1 MIKYTKEEKKAY
13 FKALR
18 DRWSDAKEA
27 SASDV
32 NAQAKYQAIQSQ
44 APDFKI
50 SYTSFYFT
58 LLDMRHQK
66 LSGDPYIDAKTFQGW
81 IKAGFQVIKGQK
93 STLKGVT
100 WIKAGAKDTDND
112 ADGFLFPKEYALFHT
127 SQVQAI

>member
-1 MIKYTKEEKKAY
+1 MIKHTPEEKKAY

-18 DRWSDAKEA
+18 ERWSEAKQA
-27 SASDV
+27 SASDTD
-32 NAQAKYQAIQSQ
+32 AQAKYQAIVTQ

-58 LLDMRHQK
+58 LLEMKHQK
-66 LSGDPYIDAKTFQGW
+66 LDGNPYIDAKTFQGW

-100 WIKAGAKDTDND
+100 WLKDGKEDE
-112 ADGFLFPKEYALFHT
+112 DGFLFPKEYALFHT
-127 SQVQAI
+127 SQVKAI

>member
-1 MIKYTKEEKKAY
+1 MIKHTQKEKKAY

-18 DRWSDAKEA
+18 ERWSEAKLA
-27 SASDV
+27 STSDTD
-32 NAQAKYQAIQSQ
+32 AQAKYEAIVTQ

-58 LLDMRHQK
+58 LLEMKQQK
-66 LSGDPYIDAKTFQGW
+66 LDGNPYIDAKTFQGW

-100 WIKAGAKDTDND
+100 WLKASTKDDD
-112 ADGFLFPKEYALFHT
+112 DGFLFPKEYALFHT

>member
-1 MIKYTKEEKKAY
+1 MIKHTIEEKKAY

-18 DRWSDAKEA
+18 ERWNDAKQA
-27 SASDV
+27 SASDTD
-32 NAQAKYQAIQSQ
+32 AQTKYQAIQNQ
-44 APDFKI
+44 APDCKI

-58 LLDMRHQK
+58 LLEMKRQK
-66 LSGDPYIDAKTFQGW
+66 LDGNPYIDAKTFQGW

-93 STLKGVT
+93 STLKGIT
-100 WIKAGAKDTDND
+100 WLKAGAKDTDND